1 MRRWGGS
8 WRPICDPPVLIGKFW
23 ASGPAVLALCMLFW
37 AGSVVTGKA
46 AAEQIPPALFTAA
59 RWGGALLLALP
70 FAWGHLRR
78 DGAALRGRWW
88 LPVALGLLGVV
99 TYNSLV
105 YRGLHD
111 TTAVNALLL
120 QSATPVLILVA
131 AFLLFGERPGWR
143 QVAGILVSAAGV
155 GVIAAEGSL
164 EVLRHL
170 RFNPGDALVLTAV
183 ASYALY
189 SALLRLR
196 PAVHPLSL
204 LTASMAAGMV
214 VLVPLAGAEAA
225 TGARMVV
232 SGLSVACLLYAMVF
246 PAFLAYLLFNRGVE
260 LAGAARAGQF
270 MHLMP
275 AFGLALAVLLLGERL
290 HAFHAAGMALIG
302 AGLWLAEPGRG

>member
-1 MRRWGGS
+1 MIPRLFGR
-8 WRPICDPPVLIGKFW
+8 FW
-23 ASGPAVLALCMLFW
+23 DSGPAVLAVCMLFW
-37 AGSVVTGKA
+37 AGSVVTGRA

-59 RWGGALLLALP
+59 RWAGALALALP
-70 FAWGHLRR
+70 FAWRHVRA
-78 DGAALRGRWW
+78 DAAALLGRWW

-131 AFLLFGERPGWR
+131 AFVLFGERPGWR
-143 QVAGILVSAAGV
+143 QVGGILVSAMGV

-170 RFNPGDALVLTAV
+170 RFNPGDALVLAAV

-204 LTASMAAGMV
+204 LVASMAAGMV

-225 TGARMVV
+225 GGARMVV
-232 SGLSVACLLYAMVF
+232 TGLSVACLGYAMVF
-246 PAFLAYLLFNRGVE
+246 PAFLAYLLYNRGVE
-260 LAGAARAGQF
+260 LTGATRAGQYL
-270 MHLMP
+270 HLMP
-275 AFGLALAVLLLGERL
+275 AFGLGLAVLALGERL
-290 HAFHAAGMALIG
+290 HPFHAAGMALIG
-302 AGLWLAEPGRG
+302 AGLWLAEPRRG